1 MKELAEWG
9 LIAGGEKNDFKLDYK
24 ASQELLAVLLKNAI
38 IKIVPEAYHMEL
50 DKKLENYERR
60 EMLTGETA
68 AMIVLDILGIPSEPN
83 KALDALLGQGVLPA
97 QLTGRLKKEDPVTMD
112 VIYGLAVE
120 TVNKMGR

>member
-1 MKELAEWG
+1 
-9 LIAGGEKNDFKLDYK
+9 
-24 ASQELLAVLLKNAI
+24 
-38 IKIVPEAYHMEL
+38 MEL